1 MKITKCTGEGQGSC
15 KRCSDKGKWN
25 RMWCC
30 FLYKIEGYEGCYC
43 SDCVKEITAEVR
55 NESNKI
61 QICKQEFAE
70 AGVHDGRRMFFSVGV
85 QRWSRVYQLLAAHM
99 ERENQGFAVRES
111 LALRSQRTDSTSC
124 LACKLENENRYAGGI
139 YARKCQIIRKG
150 LKNNPK
156 RHLENNTN
164 RIEK

>member
-15 KRCSDKGKWN
+15 KRCTDKGKWN

-70 AGVHDGRRMFFSVGV
+70 AAEHD
-85 QRWSRVYQLLAAHM
+85 
-99 ERENQGFAVRES
+99 
-111 LALRSQRTDSTSC
+111 
-124 LACKLENENRYAGGI
+124 
-139 YARKCQIIRKG
+139 
-150 LKNNPK
+150 
-156 RHLENNTN
+156 
-164 RIEK
+164 